1 MNLPHD
7 DDAVWKALA
16 HPLRRAILDVL
27 RLASRTTGGLVDELG
42 TSRHVVMQH
51 LGVLREADLVLV
63 EPRGRERVN
72 HLNPVPI
79 QQIHQRWVAHYEENW
94 AAALVTLKHDVER
107 DVERGARE
115 GRDVG

>member
-1 MNLPHD
+1 MKMAHD

-27 RLASRTTGGLVDELG
+27 RQGPRTTGELVKALETG
-42 TSRHVVMQH
+42 RHVVMQH
-51 LGVLREADLVLV
+51 LGVLREADLVIV
-63 EPRGRERVN
+63 EPRGRKRVN

-94 AAALVTLKHDVER
+94 VAALVGLKHDVEHAVR
-107 DVERGARE
+107 AEQE
-115 GRDVG
+115 GQDVG

>member
-1 MNLPHD
+1 MKMTHD

-27 RLASRTTGGLVDELG
+27 RAGPRTTGELVDELETG
-42 TSRHVVMQH
+42 RHVVMQH

-63 EPRGRERVN
+63 EPRGRKRVN

-94 AAALVTLKHDVER
+94 VAALVQLKHDVEKQ
-107 DVERGARE
+107 E
-115 GRDVG
+115 GQDVG